1 MNVKSDSPCMLLPR
15 TRNTANRHK
24 VSNRGR
30 DSSITNNKVNNPRDS
45 NITNTSYICLCHEMM
60 IKQWRRACILPY
72 LCEAALTQMGKPVF
86 CNIAISP
93 ITVGG
98 TTSQWPE
105 V

>member
-1 MNVKSDSPCMLLPR
+1 
-15 TRNTANRHK
+15 
-24 VSNRGR
+24 
-30 DSSITNNKVNNPRDS
+30 
-45 NITNTSYICLCHEMM
+45 MM